1 MNEAGVAV
9 ELAALRERVAE
20 LEAAEA
26 QRRRAEQVQEALYR
40 IAETASAAR
49 DMHEFY
55 AAMHQIVGELMDASN
70 FFITLYDEERQMI
83 NWPYYV
89 DEVDPDV
96 PDPDAWDPIGTGEAR
111 GLTAYVLRTG
121 EPLLATPAV
130 YQNLLERGEA
140 EVVGEDSVDWLGVPL
155 TSEGRTL
162 GVLVVQ
168 SYTEAVRYTE
178 EDKELLTFV
187 GQHVA
192 SALRRTRLLDET
204 RQRAAELSIVNS
216 VGHAL
221 SGQLDLP
228 ALIELVG
235 EKMRE
240 TFDADFVYVALHDPA
255 TDTIEFPFYSELGRR
270 VATSPIAFGEGLTS
284 RILESRAPLLLTG
297 QSTST
302 R

>member
-1 MNEAGVAV
+1 M
-9 ELAALRERVAE
+9 
-20 LEAAEA
+20 
-26 QRRRAEQVQEALYR
+26 
-40 IAETASAAR
+40 
-49 DMHEFY
+49 
-55 AAMHQIVGELMDASN
+55 
-70 FFITLYDEERQMI
+70 
-83 NWPYYV
+83 
-89 DEVDPDV
+89 